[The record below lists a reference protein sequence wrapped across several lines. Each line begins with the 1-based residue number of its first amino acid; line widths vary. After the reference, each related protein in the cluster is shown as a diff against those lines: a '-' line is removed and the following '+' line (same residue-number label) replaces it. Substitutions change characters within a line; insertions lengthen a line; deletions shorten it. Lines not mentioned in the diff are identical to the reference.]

1 MNQVTICNMALARL
15 GQSTISSITETNSVG
30 AEFCNLFYEPVR
42 RWLLRTHPWGF
53 AKESAAL
60 AQTVITPLGW
70 DYQYQL
76 PAGCLRVW
84 SIVDESGAGTELV
97 RTFVNGEMVYKPM
110 ATSSTPIEF
119 DVFGDK
125 LHTNL
130 ESAYAIYNQD
140 VSDPTLF
147 DSMFSD
153 AFAWRL
159 AYEVAMPLSGKMALR
174 KQALEGFEI
183 SMASATT
190 ASSNER
196 RVRQIVGSDLVEAR
210 R

>member
-15 GQSTISSITETNSVG
+15 GQSTIQSITETNSVG
-30 AEFCNLFYEPVR
+30 AEFCNLFYKPVR
-42 RWLLRTHPWGF
+42 QWLLRHHPWGF
-53 AKESAAL
+53 AKTSVAL
-60 AQTVITPLGW
+60 AQTTTTPLGW
-70 DYQYQL
+70 DFQYQL
-76 PAGCLRVW
+76 PEGCLRVW
-84 SIVDESGAGTELV
+84 SVVDEAGSGTELV
-97 RTFVNGEMVYKPM
+97 ASFANGELNYKPM
-110 ATSSTPIEF
+110 ASSSTPIEF
-119 DVFGDK
+119 DIFGDK

-130 ESAYAIYNQD
+130 GAAYAVYNQD
-140 VSDPTLF
+140 ITDPELF
-147 DSMFSD
+147 DPMFSD

-174 KQALEGFEI
+174 KQALEGFEM

-196 RVRQIVGSDLVEAR
+196 RVRQVVGSDLVEAR